1 MALLPFGG
9 LPGVGGGNNFD
20 ALRKKYEGFRYP
32 QAVIELGGKEFK
44 DKSGRLAVN
53 DVNIELT
60 SGYEASVASFRI
72 YGVFRQA
79 SGKFEYEE
87 LKKQVLL
94 GNSLTIRLGYL
105 DALEP
110 VFTGF
115 VAGVNFAFA
124 EGDLPY
130 VEVTGMDVK
139 GIMMSGSY
147 AEQLAATSYGEAV
160 REILR
165 KTAYERLQD
174 GSAITGLAV
183 SDTPDK
189 EAGGERS
196 GASAYTVEMSSE
208 SDYEF
213 VVKAAKRFNYEFF
226 TDCGKVYFRK
236 AKSGSDELPELGV
249 TNGLI
254 DFDIGYS
261 LTGVAETVE
270 ARSVDAGTGKILSS
284 KKKFTNNLSVGSYA
298 KKLIAKSRHVYIDP
312 TIVSKQHADARA
324 DSLLETMSY
333 RLGSLNC
340 VCVGL
345 PELRPGRFLTIAGLG
360 APAENR
366 FYITGVTHALSADA
380 GYRTRLIGCA
390 DAVKK

>member
-1 MALLPFGG
+1 MALLPSVG
-9 LPGVGGGNNFD
+9 LQGVGGGGNSFD
-20 ALRKKYEGFRYP
+20 ALKKKYKDFYYP
-32 QAVIELGGKEFK
+32 QALIELGGKEFK
-44 DKSGRLAVN
+44 DKSGEMAVN
-53 DVNIELT
+53 DISVELT

-72 YGVFRQA
+72 YGAYSQT

-94 GNSLTIRLGYL
+94 GNALTIKLGYL
-105 DALEP
+105 GALET

-115 VAGVNFAFA
+115 VAGVNFAYT

-139 GIMMSGSY
+139 GVMMSGNY
-147 AEQLAATSYGEAV
+147 AEQLVATSYGEAV

-165 KTAYERLQD
+165 KTAYDRLQS
-174 GSAITGLAV
+174 GSAITGVAV

-189 EAGGERS
+189 ESGGNR
-196 GASAYTVEMSSE
+196 GASAYTVEMASE

-226 TDCGKVYFRK
+226 TDRGKVCFRK
-236 AKSGSDELPELGV
+236 AKSGADELPELSAANGV
-249 TNGLI
+249 IN
-254 DFDIGYS
+254 FDIGYS
-261 LTGVAETVE
+261 ITGLAETVE

-284 KKKFTNNLSVGSYA
+284 TKKLTNNLSVGNYA

-333 RLGSLNC
+333 RLGSLSC
-340 VCVGL
+340 DCIGL
-345 PELRPGRFLTIAGLG
+345 PELQPGRFLRITELG

-366 FYITGVTHALSADA
+366 FYITNVTHSMSADV
-380 GYRTRLIGCA
+380 GYRTRLVGCA
-390 DAVKK
+390 DSVKK

>member
-1 MALLPFGG
+1 MALLPFGS
-9 LPGVGGGNNFD
+9 LPGMGGGTGFD
-20 ALRKKYEGFRYP
+20 TLKKKYKDFYYP
-32 QAVIELGGKEFK
+32 QVLIELGGKEFK
-44 DKSGRLAVN
+44 DKSGRIAVN

-72 YGVFRQA
+72 YGVFRQD
-79 SGKFEYEE
+79 SGKFEYDE

-94 GNSLTIRLGYL
+94 GNALTIKLGYL
-105 DALEP
+105 NALET

-115 VAGVNFAFA
+115 VAGVNFVFS
-124 EGDLPY
+124 EGSRPY
-130 VEVTGMDVK
+130 IEVTGMDVK
-139 GIMMSGSY
+139 GVMMSGSY

-174 GSAITGLAV
+174 GSAITDVVV

-189 EAGGERS
+189 ETGGDLG

-226 TDCGKVYFRK
+226 TDRGKVYFRK
-236 AKSGSDELPELGV
+236 AKSGAEELPELGV
-249 TNGLI
+249 ANGLI

-261 LTGVAETVE
+261 ITGIAETIE

-284 KKKFTNNLSVGSYA
+284 KKKFTNDLSVGGHA

-324 DSLLETMSY
+324 ASLLETMSY
-333 RLGSLNC
+333 RLGSLRC
-340 VCVGL
+340 GCIGL
-345 PELRPGRFLTIAGLG
+345 PELRPGRFLTITGLG
-360 APAENR
+360 SPAENR
-366 FYITGVTHALSADA
+366 FYVTNATHSMSTDA
-380 GYRTRLIGCA
+380 GYRTGLVGCA
-390 DAVKK
+390 DSVKK